1 MTLAEKAGLMLIDT
15 HTPIVN
21 PTDGK
26 YVKSDDPLWKDDAY
40 KYSFGLSY

>member
-15 HTPIVN
+15 QTPIVN
-21 PTDGK
+21 LTNGK
-26 YVKSDDPLWKDDAY
+26 YVKSDDPLWKDAY